1 MLLKP
6 AAWAFSTALKI
17 CSLLWMRPR
26 NLSLSSKKLCAP
38 KLMRFAPKFFTCFSQ
53 AKFAEFG
60 FASNVI
66 SVLGVQSGAK
76 MLKISL

>member
-1 MLLKP
+1 
-6 AAWAFSTALKI
+6 
-17 CSLLWMRPR
+17 
-26 NLSLSSKKLCAP
+26 
-38 KLMRFAPKFFTCFSQ
+38 MRFAPKFFTCFNQ

-76 MLKISL
+76 MLKISS